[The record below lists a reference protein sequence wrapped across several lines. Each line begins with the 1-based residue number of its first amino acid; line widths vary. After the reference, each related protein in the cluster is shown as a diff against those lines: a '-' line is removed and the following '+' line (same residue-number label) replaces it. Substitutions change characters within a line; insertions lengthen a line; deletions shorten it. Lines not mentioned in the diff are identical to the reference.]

1 MPEGRAGGINGILR
15 RGRAAEQPSLSAQ
28 TSSDGLQVSPA
39 VRRLWTASLLAVL
52 ALICTSAGPALAQA
66 SVAVVIEP
74 EGVNLR
80 GGPGTN
86 YVSLG
91 VIPKGTELPILG
103 AKINVNWIP
112 VSYQGKLGFVLDQYV
127 EVEAVIASAQPAP
140 PLVAAQPSPSPSPAP
155 LTPGTTQPPQ
165 MRVNSPDGVNLRS
178 GPAMDQSVLTV
189 LPHNTRVTVASKTPD
204 GKWAQVTVAGQTGW
218 VDSQYLASVDATT
231 PPADAGPGTAA
242 GSAKYIWP
250 VSGRSITT
258 YFGPGHPGIDVDQYP
273 AGGNPVVAIAAGK
286 VTFSGGNACCS
297 YGLYVK
303 VEHKDGAVSL
313 YAHLQSMDVHEGQE
327 VSQGQTLGRSGN
339 TGFSTGAHLHFEL
352 FIGGGQV
359 DPLGHLGR

>member
-1 MPEGRAGGINGILR
+1 M
-15 RGRAAEQPSLSAQ
+15 
-28 TSSDGLQVSPA
+28 
-39 VRRLWTASLLAVL
+39 
-52 ALICTSAGPALAQA
+52 LAQA

-91 VIPKGTELPILG
+91 VIPKGAELPILG
-103 AKINVNWIP
+103 AKVNVDWLP
-112 VSYQGKLGFVLDQYV
+112 VSYQGKLGFVLDEYV
-127 EVEAVIASAQPAP
+127 EVKAVLAPSQPSAAP
-140 PLVAAQPSPSPSPAP
+140 LTPAQPSPSPSPAP
-155 LTPGTTQPPQ
+155 LTASTTQPPQ
-165 MRVNSPDGVNLRS
+165 LRVNSPEGVNLRS
-178 GPAMDQSVLTV
+178 GPGMDQSVITV
-189 LPHNTRVTVASKTPD
+189 LAHNSRVTVISKSPD
-204 GKWAQVTVAGQTGW
+204 GKWTQVTAGTQTGW
-218 VDSQYLASVDATT
+218 VDSQYLAVVDATT
-231 PPADAGPGTAA
+231 PPVDAGPGAA

-258 YFGPGHPGIDVDQYP
+258 HFGPGHPGIDVDQYP
-273 AGGNPVVAIAAGK
+273 VGGNPVVAIAAGK

-313 YAHLQSMDVHEGQE
+313 YAHLQSMDVREGQE
-327 VSQGQTLGRSGN
+327 VTQGQTLGKSGN

-352 FIGGGQV
+352 FMSGGQV